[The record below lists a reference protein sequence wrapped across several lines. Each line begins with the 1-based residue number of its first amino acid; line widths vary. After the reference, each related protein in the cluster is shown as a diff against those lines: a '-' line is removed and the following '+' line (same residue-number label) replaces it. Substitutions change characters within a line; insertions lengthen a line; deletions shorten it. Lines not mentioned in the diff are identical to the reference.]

1 MLVAV
6 KQYIDILSC
15 PTRFTKTLGAVD
27 VLMKDA
33 SGRPKCF
40 VGNKSVIFKI
50 RYKGRVCGLKCYTCP
65 KPNLRRIYGDCCL
78 RDELFVS
85 TDCCRGRFVD
95 AVITEWVEGCTL
107 SRAIADAAGDT
118 GRMKVLAESFDRFAL
133 GLLDAEWAHGDLKPD
148 NIIVNERDEMF
159 AIDFDAVWRPDLAD
173 IRSDEAGTAAF
184 QHPKRTAGFYN
195 GSMDDYPAAL
205 ISTALHALAADESLH
220 PLLADDSVL
229 LIDPCEAVDGRSES
243 LNRICRMFEQRC
255 MGVEYR
261 LASMLASPV
270 PQLAGLRN
278 CLVWLVEGR
287 WPAEIG
293 DAQCGNGGSPQLECC
308 NGLWGY
314 VSEGRFVIPP
324 VYDLGFE
331 FSEGLAAVRCGSSF
345 HYIDTAGRAVVSL
358 GECDWVKPFRNGRAV
373 IMRHRERITV
383 DRNGTCDYPPPPNF
397 GVN

>member
-15 PTRFTKTLGAVD
+15 PTRFTKTLGVVD

-148 NIIVNERDEMF
+148 NIIVDAEGRMH
-159 AIDFDAVWRPDLAD
+159 AIDFDAMYRPDLAD
-173 IRSDEAGTAAF
+173 LQSDESGTAAF
-184 QHPKRTAGFYN
+184 QHPLRTASLYDKT
-195 GSMDDYPAAL
+195 MDDYPIAL
-205 ISTALHALAADESLH
+205 ISTALHALAADPSLGRRFDTDDN
-220 PLLADDSVL
+220 LLF
-229 LIDPCEAVDGRSES
+229 DPSAIAAGRCEALTEV
-243 LNRICRMFEQRC
+243 LNLFARRG
-255 MGVEYR
+255 MGAEYR
-261 LASMLASPV
+261 VAKLLESKV
-270 PQLAGLRN
+270 PALNGLRRLMGLF
-278 CLVWLVEGR
+278 CGER
-287 WPAEIG
+287 WPAERSDG
-293 DAQCGNGGSPQLECC
+293 RSLEAPQLECC
-308 NGLWGY
+308 DGRWGY
-314 VSEGRFVIPP
+314 VSGGQFVIAPL
-324 VYDLGFE
+324 YDSGFE
-331 FSEGLAAVRCGSSF
+331 FSEGLAAVRLGGCF
-345 HYIDTAGRAVVSL
+345 HYIDTCGRTVLSV
-358 GECDWVKPFRNGRAV
+358 GECEYAKPFRGGYAV
-373 IMRHRERITV
+373 VM
-383 DRNGTCDYPPPPNF
+383 RNGERTYVGKDGRPIYPPPMDLTGN
-397 GVN
+397 